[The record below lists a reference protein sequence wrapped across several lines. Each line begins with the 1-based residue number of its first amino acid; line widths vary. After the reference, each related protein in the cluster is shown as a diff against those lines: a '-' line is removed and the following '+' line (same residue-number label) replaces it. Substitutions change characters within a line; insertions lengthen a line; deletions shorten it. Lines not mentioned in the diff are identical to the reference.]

1 MRIVQ
6 KIAMTVSV
14 VLLCVSSVWYF
25 MPGISE
31 LEGKLLPV
39 FLLIGMI
46 TGGISNELAFALDK
60 KEMVSEEELDRLY
73 ELIQSHSVKE

>member
-6 KIAMTVSV
+6 KIAMTVSFT
-14 VLLCVSSVWYF
+14 LLCVSSVWYL

-31 LEGKLLPV
+31 LEVNLLPY

-46 TGGISNELAFALDK
+46 TGGISNELAFALEK
-60 KEMVSEEELDRLY
+60 KEVVSEEELDQLY
-73 ELIQSHSVKE
+73 ELIESHSVKE